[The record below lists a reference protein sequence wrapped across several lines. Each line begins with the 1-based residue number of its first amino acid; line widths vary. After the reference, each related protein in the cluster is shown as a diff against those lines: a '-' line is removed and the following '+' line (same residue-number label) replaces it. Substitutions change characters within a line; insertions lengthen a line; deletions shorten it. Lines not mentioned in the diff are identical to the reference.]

1 MMGIVETMTS
11 GYSQHIPDWLGHN
24 FYRVTPYVVLVAILM
39 IRPYGL
45 FGTREVRR
53 V

>member
-1 MMGIVETMTS
+1 MTS
-11 GYSQHIPDWLGHN
+11 GYSDKLPEFLGHN
-24 FYRVTPYVVLVAILM
+24 FHRVTPYVVLVAILM

-45 FGTREVRR
+45 FGTPEVRR

>member
-1 MMGIVETMTS
+1 MARPHRYMTRR
-11 GYSQHIPDWLGHN
+11 YADELRLFRTRWA
-24 FYRVTPYVVLVAILM
+24 RVGLVVAILM

-45 FGTREVRR
+45 FGTPEVRR